1 MIPIFPTWNIL
12 KEEKEKKKKSQGQ
25 NAGINI
31 FLPIFDQA
39 SKIKI
44 TLRGHTESTKFKAS
58 PTFELLARCP
68 LSRPNKQLSSS
79 FSRLTLF
86 FAPAPIFCR
95 GREEMWR
102 WWNAM
107 KNDNGRL
114 LESRTITDK
123 TEPCQRSLASLHK
136 PGNRPGQARPGQA
149 RQAGRSRFWF
159 NDFLRCTPSTRP
171 PRIVTDTYWDA
182 ARKSPRSSRESSRH
196 LVQTYSSRVYVR
208 AGSKILSSRDSET
221 PPLSTPR
228 SISNHFFFP
237 GSIRFLDNAK
247 IFFLL
252 LFLFFN
258 AVFFEYLSQLIQTL
272 KSARVSLIKSF
283 DG

>member
-1 MIPIFPTWNIL
+1 
-12 KEEKEKKKKSQGQ
+12 
-25 NAGINI
+25 
-31 FLPIFDQA
+31 
-39 SKIKI
+39 
-44 TLRGHTESTKFKAS
+44 
-58 PTFELLARCP
+58 
-68 LSRPNKQLSSS
+68 
-79 FSRLTLF
+79 
-86 FAPAPIFCR
+86 
-95 GREEMWR
+95 
-102 WWNAM
+102 M

-237 GSIRFLDNAK
+237 EVYASWIVPRFW
-247 IFFLL
+247 FFL

-272 KSARVSLIKSF
+272 KSRARVSLIKSLVKRKRETK
-283 DG
+283 

>member
-1 MIPIFPTWNIL
+1 
-12 KEEKEKKKKSQGQ
+12 
-25 NAGINI
+25 
-31 FLPIFDQA
+31 
-39 SKIKI
+39 
-44 TLRGHTESTKFKAS
+44 
-58 PTFELLARCP
+58 
-68 LSRPNKQLSSS
+68 
-79 FSRLTLF
+79 
-86 FAPAPIFCR
+86 
-95 GREEMWR
+95 
-102 WWNAM
+102 M

-123 TEPCQRSLASLHK
+123 TGLCQRSLASLHK
-136 PGNRPGQARPGQA
+136 PGNRPGLARPG
-149 RQAGRSRFWF
+149 RQAGRGFDLTISCGA
-159 NDFLRCTPSTRP
+159 LLPP

-237 GSIRFLDNAK
+237 GSIRFLDSAK

-272 KSARVSLIKSF
+272 KSRARVSLIKSLVKRKRETK
-283 DG
+283 